1 MGSETVRM
9 IDCEDN
15 ITGQKQQS
23 ANTAHGLLS
32 GQHHRTETAV
42 SVHGPRSPVRTTSPD
57 RNSSQ
62 RTRPRSP
69 VRTTSPDRNSSQ
81 RTRPTV
87 SCQDNITGQKQ
98 QSAYTAHGLLSG
110 QHHRTLPTVS
120 CQDNITGQK
129 QQSAYTAH
137 GLLSGHHWTENIG
150 RAYTQGFIYP
160 PPPPTGGYP
169 PFVQLHPPIT
179 KYPHWGGYIQD
190 TSPPWSDPPW
200 SEKILYKSL
209 PTHYTGRP
217 ANIF

>member
-137 GLLSGHHWTENIG
+137 GLLSGHHRTETAVSVHG
-150 RAYTQGFIYP
+150 PRSPVRT
-160 PPPPTGGYP
+160 
-169 PFVQLHPPIT
+169 
-179 KYPHWGGYIQD
+179 
-190 TSPPWSDPPW
+190 TSPGRNS
-200 SEKILYKSL
+200 SQRTR
-209 PTHYTGRP
+209 PTVSCQDITGQKT
-217 ANIF
+217 